1 MCNLRNTWPHYDKFL
16 MMWYFHKHFMMSHAF
31 EEFCFVLI
39 PWNVDFVYYLDLNYS
54 CSLKAFHS
62 VSGEQHVHCVPGH
75 RRPDRGPYRH
85 ANQCHLHI
93 HRGMDIRSCRLP
105 VLDCRRLPCLHS
117 FNSESV
123 YPQSGSILVRHFT
136 VEISE
141 EENEK
146 ASYVDDFNC
155 VVCV

>member
-1 MCNLRNTWPHYDKFL
+1 MIKSDL
-16 MMWYFHKHFMMSHAF
+16 M
-31 EEFCFVLI
+31 L
-39 PWNVDFVYYLDLNYS
+39 YYICAQS
-54 CSLKAFHS
+54 IFTCSLKAFHS
-62 VSGEQHVHCVPGH
+62 FSGEQHVHCVPGH

-117 FNSESV
+117 FNFESV
-123 YPQSGSILVRHFT
+123 YPQSGSILVRHFP

-141 EENEK
+141 EENKK
-146 ASYVDDFNC
+146 ASYADDFNS
-155 VVCV
+155 VVCVQLMAHTHNRLALL